1 MNSLTYPPELTRPWQ
16 DQYVQQLVNQGVLP
30 TSALRA
36 AFAQVARHLFV
47 PYSYEQ
53 QGTTLTW
60 LMREAPDPATRA
72 DELAR
77 WLAVIYSDRALVTCL
92 DEEQQPASSSSQPS
106 VMARMLNALAVEP
119 GMRVLEIGAGTGYHA
134 ALLAALTGDPGLV
147 TTVEVHPALARQAET
162 VLHEVVGPGLSV
174 CQGDG
179 WYGWRE
185 RAPYERI
192 VATASVVTI
201 PDAWIEQLA
210 PGGRLV
216 MDLGGHLAGG
226 LLQAQKSLTGEQVSG
241 TFLPVAKTRFMAL
254 HSLHAPTSAALRRHF
269 RAHALEEPTQMVPV
283 PSASPFPALF
293 GNADF
298 LFFLQWHLPEAA
310 LQWWGRN
317 DPQRLVPAL
326 LDPATHTLLTFRA
339 GDDDASGTR
348 WFATIAGPGPLWQQ
362 VQQAAATWVRLG
374 KPTPMGYRL
383 AITCQEGSAEKRL
396 ILSSPDEEGGDYSLA
411 LL

>member
-16 DQYVQQLVNQGVLP
+16 DQYVQHLANQGVLP

-47 PYSYEQ
+47 PSYYEQ

-60 LMREAPDPATRA
+60 LMREAPDPATPA

-77 WLAVIYSDRALVTCL
+77 WLAVIYSDRALVTYL
-92 DEEQQPASSSSQPS
+92 DEEQQPVSSSSQPS

-119 GMRVLEIGAGTGYHA
+119 GMRVLEIGAGTGYQA

-147 TTVEVHPALARQAET
+147 TTVEVHPDLARQAET
-162 VLHEVVGPGLSV
+162 VLHEVVGPGISV

-179 WYGWRE
+179 WYGWSA

-226 LLQAQKSLTGEQVSG
+226 LLQAQKSLTGERVSG

-254 HSLHAPTSAALRRHF
+254 QSLHAPTSAALRRHF
-269 RAHALEEPTQMVPV
+269 RAHALEGATQMVPV